1 MKRYLL
7 SSLAAAVLMA
17 APALGADKRPAA
29 SFGAL
34 EPASVEAARTQ
45 AAAWLKQV
53 GKTDAASTQQLDVI
67 WKQEGATVLDRVAA
81 TFELGDP
88 AAAKILADARDPGS
102 PAPTKVP
109 DVLRDAKNSIF
120 YRANLAL
127 AYARNLSNRRVHEES
142 LDILKLFQPEQV
154 VDPAAYLFH
163 RAVSEHA
170 LLLKPEAT
178 KTIERIIDDAPFS
191 PERYKTVSM
200 LMLLDMHVWKDKDLQ
215 AIARKMENVERRLE
229 LARGGP
235 QTQKLQ
241 KEIVLRLD
249 EIIKEL
255 ENKKKGDGDGNG
267 GNCPN
272 GGQPSAGGPP
282 KGNNPSSPAEQ
293 SGIVTQGGPGNV
305 DIAKVKKLMERWGTL
320 PPREQARAL
329 QELTQGMSPRHREA
343 IENYF
348 RNLAQNQTRR

>member
-7 SSLAAAVLMA
+7 SSLAAVVLI
-17 APALGADKRPAA
+17 APAFGADRSPAR

-34 EPASVEAARTQ
+34 EPSSLEAARTQ
-45 AAAWLKQV
+45 AAAWLKAA
-53 GKTDAASTQQLDVI
+53 GKTDAATQQQFDAI
-67 WKQEGATVLDRVAA
+67 WKQESSTILDRVVA
-81 TFELGDP
+81 TFQLADP
-88 AAAKILADARDPGS
+88 AAAKLLADARNPLA
-102 PAPTKVP
+102 PAPTEVP
-109 DVLRDAKNSIF
+109 AMLRDPKGAAF
-120 YRANLAL
+120 FRANLGL
-127 AYARNLSNRRVHEES
+127 AYARNLSNRRVHEEA
-142 LDILKLFQPEQV
+142 LQTLKVFQPEQV

-200 LMLLDMHVWKDKDLQ
+200 LMLLDMHAWKDKDLQ

-249 EIIKEL
+249 ELIKEL
-255 ENKKKGDGDGNG
+255 ENKNKGG
-267 GNCPN
+267 G
-272 GGQPSAGGPP
+272 S
-282 KGNNPSSPAEQ
+282 
-293 SGIVTQGGPGNV
+293 
-305 DIAKVKKLMERWGTL
+305 
-320 PPREQARAL
+320 
-329 QELTQGMSPRHREA
+329 
-343 IENYF
+343 
-348 RNLAQNQTRR
+348 